1 VNSRIWL
8 NRLISRIAE
17 AREQGESVWITVI

>member
-1 VNSRIWL
+1 VNSRIWF
-8 NRLISRIAE
+8 NRLTSRIAE